1 MEQRTDQY
9 SQIIFA
15 ESHEIKME
23 LFKRC
28 IMEEFHLLLQLSM
41 FNIQTNNT
49 IDKDKDI
56 CRYSETFFPFLRFIN
71 NALSAK
77 TIK

>member
-1 MEQRTDQY
+1 MEQRTYQY

-49 IDKDKDI
+49 IDKDI
-56 CRYSETFFPFLRFIN
+56 CR
-71 NALSAK
+71 
-77 TIK
+77 

>member
-23 LFKRC
+23 FFKRC

-49 IDKDKDI
+49 IDKDI
-56 CRYSETFFPFLRFIN
+56 CR
-71 NALSAK
+71 
-77 TIK
+77 

>member
-1 MEQRTDQY
+1 MEQRTYQY

-23 LFKRC
+23 FFKRC

-49 IDKDKDI
+49 IDKDI
-56 CRYSETFFPFLRFIN
+56 CRYSETFFSFPSFY
-71 NALSAK
+71 K
-77 TIK
+77 

>member
-23 LFKRC
+23 LFKIC

-56 CRYSETFFPFLRFIN
+56 ICRYSETFFSFPSFH
-71 NALSAK
+71 K
-77 TIK
+77 

>member
-1 MEQRTDQY
+1 MEQRTYQY

-15 ESHEIKME
+15 ESHEIK
-23 LFKRC
+23 
-28 IMEEFHLLLQLSM
+28 MEEFHLLLQLSM

-71 NALSAK
+71 NAL
-77 TIK
+77 

>member
-23 LFKRC
+23 FFKRC

-49 IDKDKDI
+49 INKDI
-56 CRYSETFFPFLRFIN
+56 CRYTQKLSFPFLRFIN
-71 NALSAK
+71 NAFSAK

>member
-23 LFKRC
+23 FFKRC

-41 FNIQTNNT
+41 SKLK
-49 IDKDKDI
+49 ID
-56 CRYSETFFPFLRFIN
+56 
-71 NALSAK
+71 
-77 TIK
+77 TIKTLPPSNCKVDKIDFE

>member
-9 SQIIFA
+9 SQIVFA

-23 LFKRC
+23 FFKRC

-49 IDKDKDI
+49 IDKDI
-56 CRYSETFFPFLRFIN
+56 CRYSETFFSFSFV
-71 NALSAK
+71 S
-77 TIK
+77 